1 MNEYNKRV
9 QKGQVKDPYE
19 MLSYQKM
26 HSMLSDVALM
36 QTRDDQIVALDDIG
50 TWFKDQSR
58 LLQQRQ
64 DQGEIRY

>member
-1 MNEYNKRV
+1 LNEYNKRV

>member
-1 MNEYNKRV
+1 LNEYNKRV
-9 QKGQVKDPYE
+9 QKGEVKDPYE

-26 HSMLSDVALM
+26 HSMLSDIALM
-36 QTRDDQIVALDDIG
+36 ETRDDQIIALDDICE
-50 TWFKDQSR
+50 WFKDQTR

>member
-1 MNEYNKRV
+1 
-9 QKGQVKDPYE
+9 

-26 HSMLSDVALM
+26 HSMLSDIALM
-36 QTRDDQIVALDDIG
+36 ETRDDQITALDDIC

>member
-36 QTRDDQIVALDDIG
+36 QTIDDQIVALDDIG

>member
-50 TWFKDQSR
+50 IWFKDQSR